1 MLLPKAFLHLLR
13 PQSKLEEGISTFCMV
28 IRAMKG
34 SQWGQQLAVKQPQN
48 LAVRRRKI
56 DKFLTLVIGKVT
68 VKKLPAITVE
78 RNYPL
83 ARNRPKF

>member
-13 PQSKLEEGISTFCMV
+13 PQSKLEEGIFTFCRV

-34 SQWGQQLAVKQPQN
+34 SQWGQQLAVKRPQN

-56 DKFLTLVIGKVT
+56 DKFLTLVIGMT
-68 VKKLPAITVE
+68 AITVE

>member
-1 MLLPKAFLHLLR
+1 MLLPKTFFHLLR
-13 PQSKLEEGISTFCMV
+13 PQSKLEEGISTFCRV

-34 SQWGQQLAVKQPQN
+34 SQWGQQLAVKRPQN
-48 LAVRRRKI
+48 LAVRRQKI
-56 DKFLTLVIGKVT
+56 GKFLTLVIGKVT

>member
-1 MLLPKAFLHLLR
+1 
-13 PQSKLEEGISTFCMV
+13 MV

-34 SQWGQQLAVKQPQN
+34 SQWGQQLAVKRPQN
-48 LAVRRRKI
+48 LAVRRRKM

-83 ARNRPKF
+83 ARNRPKFLPLAIKSITPLRPSKILDNML

>member
-1 MLLPKAFLHLLR
+1 MLLPKTFLHLLR
-13 PQSKLEEGISTFCMV
+13 PQSKLEEGISTFCRV

-34 SQWGQQLAVKQPQN
+34 SQWGQQLAVKRPQN

-68 VKKLPAITVE
+68 VKKTPCD
-78 RNYPL
+78 NS
-83 ARNRPKF
+83 